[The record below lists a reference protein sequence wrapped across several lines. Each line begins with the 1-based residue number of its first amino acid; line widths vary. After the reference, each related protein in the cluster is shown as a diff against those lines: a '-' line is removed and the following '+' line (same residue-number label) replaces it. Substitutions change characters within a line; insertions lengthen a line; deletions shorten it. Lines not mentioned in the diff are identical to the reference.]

1 VNFRYRRG
9 LTYTLSDTPNFFS
22 YNEGIPCIDG
32 NVFGMP
38 IMAQARTAEAISKPR
53 EKSTE
58 TVYQALRDK
67 ILSNELRPGTQLL
80 EQELVELF
88 GVSRTPVREA
98 LIRLQ
103 NEHLVQIVP
112 RHGMRVRNVSM
123 ADIEEVFQV
132 QTSLEA
138 TAAASVAV
146 RKPGARELKALEKAC
161 TEMERAF
168 SKDDR
173 EAWSAARETFY
184 ARLVELSDN
193 PRLTQIVGECVDQVR
208 RVREMTLR
216 LIDPDVSQAH
226 ALRAII
232 EALRIG
238 DASSAEK
245 LCREN
250 RARNLQ
256 MQIEVLQRYR
266 ILDV

>member
-1 VNFRYRRG
+1 
-9 LTYTLSDTPNFFS
+9 
-22 YNEGIPCIDG
+22 
-32 NVFGMP
+32 
-38 IMAQARTAEAISKPR
+38 MAPARTAEAISKPR
-53 EKSTE
+53 EKSTD
-58 TVYQALRDK
+58 TVYQALRER

-103 NEHLVQIVP
+103 NEHLVQIIP

-138 TAAASVAV
+138 AAAAAVAA
-146 RKPGARELKALEKAC
+146 RKPGTRDLKALERAC

-168 SKDDR
+168 LNNERD
-173 EAWSAARETFY
+173 AWSAAHEAFY
-184 ARLVELSDN
+184 ARIVESSDN
-193 PRLTQIVGECVDQVR
+193 PRLTQIVGECSDQVR
-208 RVREMTLR
+208 RVRELTLR
-216 LIDPDVSQAH
+216 LTDPDESQAK
-226 ALRAII
+226 ALRAIV
-232 EALRIG
+232 EALRQG
-238 DASSAEK
+238 DALSAER

-250 RARNLQ
+250 RARTFQ
-256 MQIEVLQRYR
+256 TQIETLQRYR

>member
-1 VNFRYRRG
+1 
-9 LTYTLSDTPNFFS
+9 
-22 YNEGIPCIDG
+22 
-32 NVFGMP
+32 
-38 IMAQARTAEAISKPR
+38 MAPARTAEAISKPR
-53 EKSTE
+53 EKSTD
-58 TVYQALRDK
+58 TVYQALREK

-80 EQELVELF
+80 EQELVERF

-103 NEHLVQIVP
+103 NEHLVQIIP

-138 TAAASVAV
+138 TAAAAVAA
-146 RKPGARELKALEKAC
+146 RKPGARELKALERAC
-161 TEMERAF
+161 TDMERAF
-168 SKDDR
+168 SKNDR
-173 EAWSAARETFY
+173 EAWSAAREAFH

-193 PRLTQIVGECVDQVR
+193 PRLMQIVGECSDQVR
-208 RVREMTLR
+208 RVRELTLR
-216 LIDPDVSQAH
+216 LIDPDESQAQ

-232 EALRIG
+232 DALRQG
-238 DASSAEK
+238 DALSAET
-245 LCREN
+245 LCREH

-256 MQIEVLQRYR
+256 TQIEALQRYR